1 MSVELASIRRTLR
14 RAVPVLAL
22 SVGVLLVPAAAA
34 PAAETCPN
42 QAVREQQKASY
53 LPGCRA
59 YELASPINKNEQ
71 EVEGPT
77 QFAKELAF
85 KAAANRSSVVFTLTG
100 AIPSSLSGG
109 LYSQALSS
117 SAAPGSEWLAHPQNP
132 ENGLGTLPSLG
143 PKDSGEFYYYSPDLE
158 CGIEATTLPLARHN
172 GEPTPLLAPGETGD
186 EKIGKLYRWD
196 AVGEAFTLV
205 TSIKPSNPTAAGQEP
220 YNYFVDGASAECAHV
235 IYENGQPG
243 YALEGD
249 PVGSLYEW
257 SEATGPRV
265 ASVLPSNN
273 KATTVSGS
281 SGGTKGS
288 NIGQISTDGSRIFFT
303 AGSDGEGPGESAEA
317 GADEVYARI
326 NGSSTVSIS
335 KSHTAVPDNGA
346 RFQAATADGGVV
358 LFTANYGLAE
368 SSTPSKA
375 PGEVCERTS
384 GAGEGTG
391 HCDLYRYDLNSGT
404 LTDLSVDA
412 TDASGATVRGVLGM
426 SSDASAVYFSATGQL
441 VPGMGNTQAANQA
454 TTGTTPYG
462 LPKETTE
469 ANVYE
474 YRDGV
479 LSYVATIGTPE
490 AGVGGSDQQVDAV
503 AGTAGT
509 KNLVA
514 RVSSDGNFLLLGTQK
529 QLNGYDNRQ
538 QGSETREWEQYEYSE
553 ASSSLICISCKPSG
567 ERPIVNPATQ
577 EHAPFEA
584 HGVFVNHPLSLPNS
598 LNDDGRVFFDSFDPL
613 VAQATNKDVN
623 AYEWDPVGVGGCEQA
638 AGCVGIL
645 DSGTD
650 SFPSYFEDAS
660 LNGNDVY
667 VTTVG
672 QLAPQDTDGLR
683 DIYDVR
689 VDGGILFTP
698 PPPGCSGEECQGPLG
713 GGLAGSAHASETAHG
728 GNPPLTNA
736 PPTAGVT
743 PPEAGVKGFI
753 RRKLSRSHRVMVSV
767 VAPGAGR
774 ISVTGN
780 GLKMRKLAV
789 SKGGKY
795 VLSVPLTVKE
805 IKALKRKHRLKLR
818 IHVSFVSTA
827 GHASSITAAVTVR

>member
-1 MSVELASIRRTLR
+1 MSVERASIRRTLR
-14 RAVPVLAL
+14 RAVPVLAMT
-22 SVGVLLVPAAAA
+22 VGLLMPGSAAS
-34 PAAETCPN
+34 AAETCPN
-42 QAVREQQKASY
+42 QAVREQQNASY
-53 LPGCRA
+53 LPGCRG

-77 QFAKELAF
+77 QFAKELPF
-85 KAAANRSSVVFTLTG
+85 KAAANTSSVVFTLTG

-109 LYSQALSS
+109 LYSQALSM

-143 PKDSGEFYYYSPDLE
+143 PKDSGEFYYYSPDLS
-158 CGIEATTLPLARHN
+158 CGVEATTLPLAMHN
-172 GEPTPLLAPGETGD
+172 GEQTPLLAPGETGG

-196 AVGEAFTLV
+196 AASESFTLV
-205 TSIKPSNPTAAGQEP
+205 TSIKPSNPTAAGEEP
-220 YNYFVDGASAECAHV
+220 YNYFVDGASDGCGHV
-235 IYENGQPG
+235 IYENAQAG
-243 YALEGD
+243 YNLTGD

-273 KATTVSGS
+273 KATRVYAIA
-281 SGGTKGS
+281 GGTKGS
-288 NIGQISTDGSRIFFT
+288 NIGQISTDGSRVFFT

-326 NGSSTVSIS
+326 NGSSTVPIS

-346 RFQAATADGGVV
+346 RFQAATPDGSVV
-358 LFTANYGLAE
+358 LFTANYGLTE

-375 PGEVCERTS
+375 PGERCERTN

-391 HCDLYRYDLNSGT
+391 HCDLYRYELGSGT
-404 LTDLSVDA
+404 LTDLSADA
-412 TDASGATVRGVLGM
+412 ADANGATVRGILGM

-441 VPGMGNTQAANQA
+441 VPGKGNTQAANE
-454 TTGTTPYG
+454 TTSGTTPYG
-462 LPKETTE
+462 LPKESTE

-474 YRDGV
+474 SRNGV
-479 LSYVATIGTPE
+479 LSYIATIGTPE

-514 RVSSDGNFLLLGTQK
+514 RVTADGKFLLLATQK
-529 QLNGYDNRQ
+529 QLNEYDNRQ

-553 ASSSLICISCKPSG
+553 ASSSLVCVSCKPNG
-567 ERPIVNPATQ
+567 ERPIVNQATQ
-577 EHAPFEA
+577 EHATFEA
-584 HGVFVNHPLSLPNS
+584 HAVFVNHPLSLPNS
-598 LNDDGRVFFDSFDPL
+598 LNKDGRVFFDSFDPL

-623 AYEWDPVGVGGCEQA
+623 AYEWDPPGVENCELA

-660 LNGNDVY
+660 LSGNDVY
-667 VTTVG
+667 VTTVA

-689 VDGGILFTP
+689 VDGGILYTP
-698 PPPGCSGEECQGPLG
+698 PAPGCSGEECQGPLG
-713 GGLAGSAHASETAHG
+713 GGLAGASHASETATG
-728 GNPPLTNA
+728 GNPPLTGSPA
-736 PPTAGVT
+736 AGVT

-767 VAPGAGR
+767 IAPGAGR
-774 ISVTGN
+774 VTVAGH
-780 GLKMRKLAV
+780 GLRARKLAV
-789 SKGGKY
+789 SKGGTY
-795 VLSVPLTVKE
+795 VVSVPLTAAERKV
-805 IKALKRKHRLKLR
+805 LKRKHRLKLKIR
-818 IHVSFVSTA
+818 VSFVSSS
-827 GHASSITAAVTVR
+827 GHASSTTAAVTVR

>member
-1 MSVELASIRRTLR
+1 
-14 RAVPVLAL
+14 VLAL
-22 SVGVLLVPAAAA
+22 TAGVLIPTAGAS
-34 PAAETCPN
+34 AETCPN
-42 QAVREQQKASY
+42 QAVRDQQPSSY
-53 LPGCRA
+53 LPHCRG
-59 YELASPINKNEQ
+59 YELVSPVNKNEQ

-85 KAAANRSSVVFTLTG
+85 KASANGSSVVFTLTG

-117 SAAPGSEWLAHPQNP
+117 SAAPGSEWLTHPQNP

-143 PKDSGEFYYYSPDLE
+143 PKDSGEFYYYSPDLR
-158 CGIEATTLPLARHN
+158 CGVEGTTLPLARHN
-172 GEPTPLLAPGETGD
+172 GEPTPLLAPGETGG

-196 AVGEAFTLV
+196 AAGETFTLI
-205 TSIKPSNPTAAGQEP
+205 TSIKPGDPLAPGNEP
-220 YNYFVDGASAECAHV
+220 STYYVDGASAECAKV
-235 IYENGQPG
+235 IYENFESPG
-243 YALEGD
+243 YTLTGD

-273 KATTVSGS
+273 KATSVYPIG
-281 SGGTKGS
+281 GGTKGS

-303 AGSDGEGPGESAEA
+303 AVSDGEGPGESAEA
-317 GADEVYARI
+317 GAEEVYARI
-326 NGSSTVSIS
+326 DGSSTVSIS

-346 RFQAATADGGVV
+346 RFQAATADGSVV
-358 LFTANYGLAE
+358 LFTANYGLTA

-375 PGEVCERTS
+375 PGEHCERTGG
-384 GAGEGTG
+384 GASEGTG
-391 HCDLYRYDLNSGT
+391 RCDLYRYDFNSGT

-412 TDASGATVRGVLGM
+412 TDANGATVRGILGM
-426 SSDASAVYFSATGQL
+426 SSDAAAVYFSATGQL
-441 VPGMGNTQAANQA
+441 VPGMGNTQAANQT

-474 YRDGV
+474 YRNGV
-479 LSYVATIGTPE
+479 LSYVATIGSPE

-529 QLNGYDNRQ
+529 QLNSYDNRE

-553 ASSSLICISCKPSG
+553 ASSSLVCVSCNPSG

-577 EHAPFEA
+577 EHQPFEA
-584 HGVFVNHPLSLPNS
+584 HGMFVHHPLSLPNS
-598 LNDDGRVFFDSFDPL
+598 LNADGRVFFDSFDPL

-623 AYEWDPVGVGGCEQA
+623 AYEWDPPGAEGCEQA
-638 AGCVGIL
+638 AGCVAIL

-672 QLAPQDTDGLR
+672 RLAPQDTDGLR

-689 VDGGILFTP
+689 VGGGILYTP
-698 PPPGCSGEECQGPLG
+698 PPPGCSGEECQGALG
-713 GGLAGSAHASETAHG
+713 AGLTGSSHASETAKG
-728 GNPPLTNA
+728 GNPPLTA
-736 PPTAGVT
+736 PPGAGVT

-767 VAPGAGR
+767 IAPGAGR
-774 ISVTGN
+774 ISVTGS

-789 SKGGKY
+789 SKGGTY
-795 VLSVPLTVKE
+795 VLSVPLTAKE

-827 GHASSITAAVTVR
+827 GHASSTTAAVTVH

>member
-1 MSVELASIRRTLR
+1 MSVERASIGRTLR
-14 RAVPVLAL
+14 RALPVLAL
-22 SVGVLLVPAAAA
+22 IAGVLAPAGVSS
-34 PAAETCPN
+34 AAETCLN
-42 QAVREQQKASY
+42 QAVREQQASGY
-53 LPGCRA
+53 LPHCRG

-85 KAAANRSSVVFTLTG
+85 KAAANSSSVVFTLTG
-100 AIPSSLSGG
+100 AIPGSLSGG
-109 LYSQALSS
+109 LYSQALSAS
-117 SAAPGSEWLAHPQNP
+117 VAPGTEWLAHPQNP
-132 ENGLGTLPSLG
+132 ENGLGSLPSLG
-143 PKDSGEFYYYSPDLE
+143 PKDSGEFYYYSPDLS
-158 CGIEATTLPLARHN
+158 CGVEATTLPLAMHN
-172 GEPTPLLAPGETGD
+172 GEPTPLLAPGETGG

-196 AVGEAFTLV
+196 AAGESFTLV
-205 TSIKPSNPTAAGQEP
+205 TSIKPSNPTAEGQEP
-220 YNYFVDGASAECAHV
+220 YNYFVDGASTGCARV

-243 YALEGD
+243 YNLTGD

-273 KATTVSGS
+273 KATRVYQIA
-281 SGGTKGS
+281 GGTKGS
-288 NIGQISTDGSRIFFT
+288 NIGQISTDGSRVFFT

-317 GADEVYARI
+317 GADEVYARVK
-326 NGSSTVSIS
+326 GSSTVPIS

-346 RFQAATADGGVV
+346 RFQAATADGSVV
-358 LFTANYGLAE
+358 LFTANYGLTE

-375 PGEVCERTS
+375 PGEHCERT
-384 GAGEGTG
+384 GEAVEGTG
-391 HCDLYRYDLNSGT
+391 GCDLYRYELNSGT
-404 LTDLSVDA
+404 LTDLSADA
-412 TDASGATVRGVLGM
+412 TDANGATVRGVLGM

-441 VPGMGNTQAANQA
+441 VPGKGNTQAANGA
-454 TTGTTPYG
+454 TSGTTPYG

-474 YRDGV
+474 YRNGV
-479 LSYVATIGTPE
+479 LSYIATIGTPE

-514 RVSSDGNFLLLGTQK
+514 RVTPDGKFLLLATQK
-529 QLNGYDNRQ
+529 QLNNYDNRQ

-553 ASSSLICISCKPSG
+553 ATSSLVCVSCKPSG

-598 LNDDGRVFFDSFDPL
+598 LNQDGRVFFDSFDPL

-623 AYEWDPVGVGGCEQA
+623 AYEWDPPGAEGCEQA
-638 AGCVGIL
+638 AGCVAIL

-660 LNGNDVY
+660 LSGNDVY
-667 VTTVG
+667 VTTVA

-698 PPPGCSGEECQGPLG
+698 PAPGCSGEECQGALG
-713 GGLAGSAHASETAHG
+713 GGLAGSAHASETANG
-728 GNPPLTNA
+728 GNPPLTT
-736 PPTAGVT
+736 PPGSGVT
-743 PPEAGVKGFI
+743 PAEAGVKGFI
-753 RRKLSRSHRVMVSV
+753 SRKLSRSHRVKVSV
-767 VAPGAGR
+767 LAPGAGR
-774 ISVTGN
+774 VSVAGH
-780 GLKMRKLAV
+780 GLKTRKLAV
-789 SKGGKY
+789 SKAGTY
-795 VLSVPLTVKE
+795 VVSVPLTAAE
-805 IKALKRKHRLKLR
+805 IKALKRKHRLKLTVR
-818 IHVSFVSTA
+818 VSFVAAS
-827 GHASSITAAVTVR
+827 GHASSTTSAVTVH